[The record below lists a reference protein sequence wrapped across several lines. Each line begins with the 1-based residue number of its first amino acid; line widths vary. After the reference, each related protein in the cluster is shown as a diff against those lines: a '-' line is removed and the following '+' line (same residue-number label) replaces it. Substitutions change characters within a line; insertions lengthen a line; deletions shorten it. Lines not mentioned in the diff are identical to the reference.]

1 MNNRLMKYNEVKGI
15 RFTLTKDKPE
25 AEVVFDERYEYVK
38 IEDLKSVDN
47 IAVYIND
54 CAEDDYVL
62 LHNSIEFQ
70 DISVNK
76 IRVKFINNL
85 NINYNYTIQAILMR

>member
-1 MNNRLMKYNEVKGI
+1 MNNRLMKYETVKGI

-25 AEVVFDERYEYVK
+25 AEVVFDERYEYIK
-38 IEDLKSVDN
+38 MEDLCGTNN

-62 LHNSIEFQ
+62 LRDTLIFE
-70 DISVNK
+70 DIAVNK
-76 IRVKFINNL
+76 IKVKFINNL
-85 NINYNYTIQAILMR
+85 GIPYQVQAILMR